1 MGDIVLK
8 LKEVNLRNV
17 EEKVNKAVHVYCDR
31 LGLDSFSVEK
41 RVFSDPF
48 PLNFQ
53 GGIQVNLRNVD
64 ESNREVKIIKA
75 IARIGETVGCDFLVK
90 SHKYISKE
98 WKNGR
103 WVYEYPDEN
112 GKGSKRQHEREIAK
126 KSELIVNIAPLEV
139 KNARCFLN
147 TLEEM
152 SLNGQLKCK
161 ALEGRKV
168 IFNRFS
174 KKHLFETKGEKR
186 DPKSIY
192 ERARLLSFIPKIINK
207 TGLISNVTES
217 KKIKGKKSYEIIG
230 RGLVNKKEIGIKL
243 VLTEQKNDDLLYLS
257 VFSIGEIKKS
267 MTRNHQNID
276 DSLGFLDNIIVFP
289 KLSCFLLDKSILSK
303 SRESVKRKEAGE
315 EPRYQAQKELISR
328 WNKEAEA
335 ATHAAYRYLC
345 FLLDLEPGVKKSLDD
360 LVVDGKL
367 VFDPENG
374 KPLKK
379 KDLDKLIGTVENFLS
394 RKLLEAEKRLIL
406 QSSGLGRY
414 IAMAEK
420 NLPRDIVEK
429 MKLDG
434 IRYHG
439 KTFEEMT
446 RTYED
451 LKRNFEKATDEDAAK
466 LQFIEESIGNQ
477 ISRLSQ
483 ETVFG
488 IKKIYY
494 QSVLE
499 RKSKQAVRQ
508 ELFDTFGALNRSWDR
523 IVRTESSNLINRSYI
538 DSNLEVSKKSYFRR
552 IEGSRNTCDFCKEAN
567 GTIALYADHPLED
580 DRIEDPAARIAIWPG
595 KTNVGRT
602 RSEWRIPEGAIHPH
616 CFGTWEKVHDIE
628 IEELTNGIPKT
639 AD

>member
-31 LGLDSFSVEK
+31 LGLESFSVEK

-53 GGIQVNLRNVD
+53 GRIQVNLRDVD

-98 WKNGR
+98 WKDGK
-103 WVYEYPDEN
+103 WVYKYKESSP
-112 GKGSKRQHEREIAK
+112 H
-126 KSELIVNIAPLEV
+126 EV
-139 KNARCFLN
+139 KECSADYLHVTKDNALSVGSRFLEKWQ
-147 TLEEM
+147 EEWGKDGKYCLPL
-152 SLNGQLKCK
+152 S
-161 ALEGRKV
+161 RKV
-168 IFNRFS
+168 CIDKISFLHL
-174 KKHLFETKGEKR
+174 KKHREGG
-186 DPKSIY
+186 
-192 ERARLLSFIPKIINK
+192 RL
-207 TGLISNVTES
+207 V
-217 KKIKGKKSYEIIG
+217 
-230 RGLVNKKEIGIKL
+230 R
-243 VLTEQKNDDLLYLS
+243 
-257 VFSIGEIKKS
+257 
-267 MTRNHQNID
+267 RNID
-276 DSLGFLDNIIVFP
+276 DVARRVPCLPIAKEILESKGTLVERRKKKNYLYETLRGKKDGIYIDVVVSTDLSNKTVYISVFP
-289 KLSCFLLDKSILSK
+289 REMKKSASGDAGVVPSLFRATNHGSKEPLLILGVITQSEGDKSILSK

-335 ATHAAYRYLC
+335 ATRAAYQYLC

-367 VFDPENG
+367 VFDPGNG

-420 NLPRDIVEK
+420 TLPRDIVEK

-567 GTIALYADHPLED
+567 GTIALYVDHPLED
-580 DRIEDPAARIAIWPG
+580 DRIEDPAAQIAIWPG